1 MYVYILEC
9 NDKTLYTGYTTNL
22 KNRLKK
28 HNNSVGAKY
37 TRGRTP
43 VKLVYFEVFENK
55 SDALKREIAIKKF
68 SRLKKIELIKNFNS
82 DKLSEFKDGDKNV
95 V

>member
-22 KNRLKK
+22 KNRIKK

-43 VKLVYFEVFENK
+43 VKLVYFEVFDTK
-55 SDALKREIAIKKF
+55 SEALKREIEIKKF
-68 SRLKKIELIKNFNS
+68 SREKKMDLINKFDSN
-82 DKLSEFKDGDKNV
+82 KLLEF
-95 V
+95 